1 MRGFKVTASN
11 RFFWQ
16 ILKVNARDVDHAL
29 ERVEEYLR
37 QPAQQRIEEQEYQ
50 DAQATAADYGTEP
63 EPGDFA
69 YHADVRGVA
78 ELDAPILAEGVDFI
92 DGGPHV
98 RVLKRNR

>member
-37 QPAQQRIEEQEYQ
+37 HPAQQRIEEYEYQ
-50 DAQATAADYGTEP
+50 DAQASAAN
-63 EPGDFA
+63 GDTFSRTDFT

-78 ELDAPILAEGVDFI
+78 ELDAPIPGDGVDFI
-92 DGGPHV
+92 DGGP
-98 RVLKRNR
+98 NTSGY